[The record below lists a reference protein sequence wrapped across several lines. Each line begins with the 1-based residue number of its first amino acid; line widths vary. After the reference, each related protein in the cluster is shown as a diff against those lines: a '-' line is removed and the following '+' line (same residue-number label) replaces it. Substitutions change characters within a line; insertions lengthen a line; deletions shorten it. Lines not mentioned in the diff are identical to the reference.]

1 MSIGRQVARMG
12 SLSCSVIFLTV
23 PVMVSYLT
31 FGLGSISSSP
41 LVIIRSSQPLM
52 ILAWMRT
59 GKHCRRKSSP
69 R

>member
-1 MSIGRQVARMG
+1 
-12 SLSCSVIFLTV
+12 VIFLTV